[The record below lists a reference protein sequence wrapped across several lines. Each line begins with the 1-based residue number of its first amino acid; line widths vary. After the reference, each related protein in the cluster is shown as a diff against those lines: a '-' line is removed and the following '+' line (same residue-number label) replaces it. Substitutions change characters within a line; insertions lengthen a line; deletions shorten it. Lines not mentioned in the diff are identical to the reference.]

1 MILSIFV
8 VAIFIILTV
17 LIDYNLL
24 DNSKISELNSGGKMS
39 SEGPWTALAYLIG
52 AIGSALAGFIGMS
65 IAVRGNSRTAEAA
78 QKGLNPSLRV
88 AFNTGTVMGMTV
100 VGIGIIGVSI
110 LWLVFGNIN
119 IIAGFG
125 FGASSIALFARVGG
139 GIYTKAADV
148 GAELVG

>member
-52 AIGSALAGFIGMS
+52 AIGSALAGFIGMN
-65 IAVRGNSRTAEAA
+65 IAVRGNTRTATAA
-78 QKGLNPSLRV
+78 QVGLNQALRV
-88 AFNTGTVMGMTV
+88 AFNSGAVMGLTV
-100 VGIGIIGVSI
+100 VGIGIIGVASLWI
-110 LWLVFGNIN
+110 LFQTLQLLLVLVLVLPLLHF
-119 IIAGFG
+119 
-125 FGASSIALFARVGG
+125 SQ
-139 GIYTKAADV
+139 
-148 GAELVG
+148 ELEEVFILKLQMLELI